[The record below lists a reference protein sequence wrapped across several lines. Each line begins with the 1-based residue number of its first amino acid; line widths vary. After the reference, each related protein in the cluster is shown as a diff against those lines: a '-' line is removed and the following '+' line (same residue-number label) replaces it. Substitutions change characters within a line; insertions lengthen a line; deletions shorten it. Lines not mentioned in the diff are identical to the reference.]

1 MSGGGRVGTS
11 HQEIYYAKGRKNTHV
26 WHIRCE
32 RGAVQRRLRL
42 ERLEHGQRLR
52 IMYPSCLVLAA
63 RDEVGPVRG
72 QL

>member
-1 MSGGGRVGTS
+1 MVGERMGTS
-11 HQEIYYAKGRKNTHV
+11 HQDIYYAKGVKKTHV

-52 IMYPSCLVLAA
+52 IVYPGRLVLAA
-63 RDEVGPVRG
+63 RDEVRPIRG